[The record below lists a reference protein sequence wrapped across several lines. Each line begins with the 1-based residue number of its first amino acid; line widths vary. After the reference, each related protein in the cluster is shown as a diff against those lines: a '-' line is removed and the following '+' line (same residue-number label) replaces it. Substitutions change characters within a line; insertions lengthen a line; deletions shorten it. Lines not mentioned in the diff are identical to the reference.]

1 MKNILHINS
10 SGRYEGSVTRQVSDL
25 VVTHLREENSAL
37 EIVSRD
43 LAVGIP
49 FVDELW
55 IDANFTAA
63 EERTNSQIE
72 ALKFSDELV
81 AEIQNAEYIVIAAPI
96 YNFSIPAV
104 LKAWV
109 DLIVRVNF
117 TFQFTENGQPEGLL
131 ENKKTFVVMASGGTA
146 VGSDIDLASA
156 YLKFVLGILGLSDV
170 IIIDSSK
177 IDHTGDENLQ
187 IAMNQIEGLVGE
199 KQ

>member
-25 VVTHLREENSAL
+25 VVTHLRQENSAL

-43 LAVGIP
+43 LAAGIP
-49 FVDELW
+49 FVDESW

-63 EERTNSQIE
+63 EERSNSQNE

-117 TFQFTENGQPEGLL
+117 TFQFTENG
-131 ENKKTFVVMASGGTA
+131 
-146 VGSDIDLASA
+146 
-156 YLKFVLGILGLSDV
+156 
-170 IIIDSSK
+170 
-177 IDHTGDENLQ
+177 
-187 IAMNQIEGLVGE
+187 
-199 KQ
+199 

>member
-1 MKNILHINS
+1 MKSILHINS

-25 VVTHLREENSAL
+25 VVTHLRQENSAL

-43 LAVGIP
+43 LAAGIP
-49 FVDELW
+49 FVDEPW
-55 IDANFTAA
+55 IEANFTATK
-63 EERTNSQIE
+63 ERTNKQNE

-81 AEIQNAEYIVIAAPI
+81 AEIQNSQYIVIAAPI

-146 VGSDIDLASA
+146 VGSDIDMAST

-177 IDHTGDENLQ
+177 IDQTGDESSCNTCKLSNEFQ
-187 IAMNQIEGLVGE
+187 KG
-199 KQ
+199 